1 MEALRDV
8 FGKTLVELGRRNERI
23 VVLDGDLGTSTKVT
37 LFRDTFP
44 ERFVQV
50 GIAEQ
55 NLVGIAAGLA
65 SLGKIA
71 VVSSFAV
78 FLSKRALDQ
87 VSISV
92 AHAGA
97 NVKLIGAY
105 TGILTGH
112 TGATHQAVQDTAI
125 MRATPGMVVV
135 DPADEA
141 ECRSCL
147 AAMLAYEGP
156 VYFRLTRDAWPDVSP
171 PGYEF
176 RLGTACQLRDGG
188 DLTIIAG
195 GPLVSQSLEA
205 ATALARDGIE
215 ARVIN
220 MSSIKPLDEAAVVRA
235 ARETGAIVTAENH
248 TIYGGLGSA
257 VAEVASEHCPVPVRR
272 IGVRDV
278 LAESGHN
285 MELLRKYHMDAPAIA
300 EAARRAVE
308 MKRERVR
315 A

>member
-8 FGKTLVELGRRNERI
+8 FGQALVELGRQDPRI
-23 VVLDGDLGTSTKVT
+23 VVLDGDLATSTKVT
-37 LFRDTFP
+37 LFRDAYP
-44 ERFVQV
+44 ERFVQC

-55 NLVGIAAGLA
+55 NMVGVAAGLA
-65 SLGKIA
+65 SLGKVT

-135 DPADEA
+135 DPADAA

-147 AAMLAYEGP
+147 EAIIAYRGP

-171 PGYEF
+171 PGYRF
-176 RLGTACQLRDGG
+176 TLGKACQVRDGG

-205 ATALARDGIE
+205 ATALAGEGIE

-220 MSSIKPLDEAAVVRA
+220 MASIKPLDAEAVERA

-248 TIYGGLGSA
+248 SIYGGLGSA
-257 VAEVASEHCPVPVRR
+257 VAEVVGERAPVPVRR
-272 IGVRDV
+272 VGIRDV

-285 MELLRKYHMDAPAIA
+285 MELLHKYGMDAPAISA
-300 EAARRAVE
+300 AAREALA
-308 MKRERVR
+308 MKREHAR

>member
-1 MEALRDV
+1 MPLAIRDA
-8 FGKTLVELGRRNERI
+8 FGEELVKIGHENPRV
-23 VVLDGDLGTSTKVT
+23 VVLDADLATSTKVT

-44 ERFVQV
+44 DRFVQV

-55 NLVGIAAGLA
+55 NMVGIAAGLA
-65 SLGKIA
+65 STGKIC

-135 DPADEA
+135 DPCDEP
-141 ECRSCL
+141 ELRSCL
-147 AAMLAYEGP
+147 RAVIDYEGP
-156 VYFRLTRDAWPDVSP
+156 VYLRLTRDAWPDVTP
-171 PGYEF
+171 PGYAF
-176 RLGTACQLRDGG
+176 QFGKACHLRDGN
-188 DLTIIAG
+188 DLAIIAG
-195 GPLVSQSLEA
+195 GPLVSESLKA
-205 ATALARDGIE
+205 AQELEKRGIS

-220 MSSIKPLDEAAVVRA
+220 MSSIKPLDEEAIVRA
-235 ARETGAIVTAENH
+235 AGECGAIVTAENH
-248 TIYGGLGSA
+248 TIYGGLGGA
-257 VAEVASEHCPVPVRR
+257 VAEVVGEWCPVPVVRV
-272 IGVRDV
+272 GVRDV
-278 LAESGHN
+278 LAESAHN
-285 MELLRKYHMDAPAIA
+285 MELLAKYHMDASAILQAA
-300 EAARRAVE
+300 ERALHL
-308 MKRERVR
+308 KG
-315 A
+315 